1 MTRALAPELLN
12 ADFDAREREVGLRY
26 SIVAHVLLITLMP
39 AGVSL
44 DWFVYPQH
52 LREFATV
59 RLLVAA
65 FAGVALLLHRT
76 RFVKQNIRW
85 FTMLTPWLVNA
96 AISWMVYRTEGAASP
111 YYAGLNLVMAG
122 IGVLSVW
129 SFAEATLTSLLTLVF
144 YGVACVAKGP
154 LGGQVHLFYN
164 NLYFLVLTS
173 VVSVTAAYFKRRARF
188 EEFRLSSDLARA
200 YEQASELERLKTDFF
215 ANVSHELRTPLT
227 LILSPLSDLLNRAA
241 ELPRD
246 LRGLAGIA
254 HDNSLRLL
262 KLIND
267 LLELGRLESSE
278 FKVRLERLELCQFA
292 SAQTESMRP
301 LARLKNL
308 DLDFEAGT
316 SASFVFADP
325 AQLEKIFINLLTNAI
340 KFTPH
345 GGKIR
350 VRVTEK
356 EGEARVEVADTG
368 IGISE
373 ADLPHVFE
381 RFRQADG
388 SSTRAFSGVG
398 IGLSLA
404 RELAEKQGA
413 TLEAESRLGEG
424 STFRLRLPL
433 RAAESELEPGLEPAA
448 PGAAAREDSLAALFR
463 QADRFVP
470 HERAGSPIESDPPPG
485 GERAS
490 VLVIDDEPDMR
501 RYLHGIL
508 SDRYAVR
515 EASDGAAGL
524 ESARGSRPDLVLV
537 DLMMPKLDGWQ
548 VSAALKREFGEDAP
562 KVVVVTA
569 RTDEM
574 AKISALRNGAD
585 DFMSKPFSTLE
596 VRTRLANLER
606 TLELERSL
614 RKQNQE
620 LKRALA
626 SLQAAEALLVQREK
640 MKAVVQLAG
649 GILHEINNPLN
660 FTMTAI
666 SVALDRYGDK
676 DQRLGLILEDVR
688 AGMVRIRDIISDLR
702 SFAHPTN
709 ADHYERFDLETIIA
723 QALRFTAIEL
733 DQVQVDHAQAGEC
746 PVYGS
751 RSQLLQVLTNLL
763 LNAGA
768 AVRQVAAER
777 KPTIRISAE
786 VLDGR
791 TRVQVW
797 DNGGGIPPHLVDR
810 VFDPFLTTRDV
821 GEGLGLGLSICHSLV
836 TAHGGEIRIRS
847 QHGSWTEVAFELPL
861 QERGVAA

>member
-1 MTRALAPELLN
+1 MTRALAPRLLN

-44 DWFVYPQH
+44 DWFVYPEH
-52 LREFATV
+52 LREFAAV
-59 RLLVAA
+59 RFAVAVCGA
-65 FAGVALLLHRT
+65 VALALHRT
-76 RFVKQNIRW
+76 RFVKENIRW

-96 AISWMVYRTEGAASP
+96 AISWMVYRTEGALSP
-111 YYAGLNLVMAG
+111 YYAGLNLVIAG

-129 SFAEATLTSLLTLVF
+129 SFGEATLTSLLTLAF
-144 YGVACVAKGP
+144 YVVACVAKGS
-154 LGGQVHLFYN
+154 LAGQVHLLYN

-200 YEQASELERLKTDFF
+200 YEQASELERLKTEFF

-227 LILSPLSDLLNRAA
+227 LILSPLSDLLQRVA

-292 SAQTESMRP
+292 AAQTESIRP

-308 DLDFEAGT
+308 ELSFQAEPT
-316 SASFVFADP
+316 ASFVLADP
-325 AQLEKIFINLLTNAI
+325 AQLEKVFVNLLTNAI
-340 KFTPH
+340 KFTPQ

-350 VRVTEK
+350 VRVSER
-356 EGEARVEVADTG
+356 EGAAVVEVSDTG

-404 RELAEKQGA
+404 RELAEKQSA
-413 TLEAESRLGEG
+413 TLDAESRLGEG

-433 RAAESELEPGLEPAA
+433 RDAESEREPAREG
-448 PGAAAREDSLAALFR
+448 PVSGVTAREDSLAALFR

-470 HERAGSPIESDPPPG
+470 HELAPAPG
-485 GERAS
+485 EGDSTGVERAS

-501 RYLHGIL
+501 RYLRGIL
-508 SDRYAVR
+508 ADRYTVR
-515 EASDGAAGL
+515 EASDGTEGL
-524 ESARGSRPDLVLV
+524 ESARAARPDLVLV
-537 DLMMPKLDGWQ
+537 DLMMPRLDGWQ

-585 DFMSKPFSTLE
+585 DFMSKPFSSLE
-596 VRTRLANLER
+596 VRTRVANLER
-606 TLELERSL
+606 TLDLERSL

-626 SLQAAEALLVQREK
+626 SLHAAEALLVQREK

-666 SVALDRYGDK
+666 SVALDRYGEK
-676 DQRLGLILEDVR
+676 DAKLGAILEDVR

-702 SFAHPTN
+702 SFAEPSK

-723 QALRFTAIEL
+723 QALRFTALEL
-733 DQVQVDHAQAGEC
+733 GDVQVDHGQAGEC

-768 AVRQVAAER
+768 AVRQVASAR
-777 KPTIRISAE
+777 TPTIRISAE

-797 DNGGGIPPHLVDR
+797 DNGGGIPSHLIDK

-847 QHGSWTEVAFELPL
+847 QHGSWTEVLFELPL